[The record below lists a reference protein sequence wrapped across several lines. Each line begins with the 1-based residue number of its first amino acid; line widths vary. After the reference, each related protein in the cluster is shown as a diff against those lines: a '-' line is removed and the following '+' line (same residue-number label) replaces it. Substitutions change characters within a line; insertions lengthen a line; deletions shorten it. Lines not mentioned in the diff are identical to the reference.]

1 MKIGYARVSTQ
12 EQNLARQIEKLQEI
26 GCDKIY
32 EEKQSG
38 KNMSDREVLNMMLD
52 CGIREGDTV
61 YVVDFS
67 RLARNCGDLL
77 RIADIVREKGVG
89 LVSLKEGVDIGT
101 PMGQMVMTVLGSI
114 YQFEREN
121 IRERQAQGIA
131 IAKREGKYQG
141 GQRKKI
147 DENVFEALY
156 ARYQN
161 KEINKVSFASSLKVS
176 RPTLDKLLKEKK
188 PAENINR

>member
-1 MKIGYARVSTQ
+1 MKIGYARVSSK

-52 CGIREGDTV
+52 CGLREGDTL
-61 YVVDFS
+61 YVIDFS

-77 RIADIVREKGVG
+77 KIADIVREKGVG
-89 LVSLKEGVDIGT
+89 LVSLKEGVDLST
-101 PMGQMVMTVLGSI
+101 PMGQMVMTILGSI
-114 YQFEREN
+114 YEFEREN
-121 IRERQAQGIA
+121 IKERQAQGIE

-141 GQRKKI
+141 GKCKQYDKEIFEGLYMQFLEKK
-147 DENVFEALY
+147 
-156 ARYQN
+156 
-161 KEINKVSFASSLKVS
+161 INKVQFAEKMGAS
-176 RPTLDKLLKEKK
+176 RPTLDKWLRKR
-188 PAENINR
+188 ATA